1 MTAVEERRPGTRGAG
16 QLEDCLAACAVHSGK
31 LVGSVDR
38 RRGELAEE
46 LRKLLALWSM
56 RPAGQAAPQGASGA
70 AAVLKRVVKGGS
82 AGTRLTNDVLDA
94 LIAVA
99 DKALRCDYD
108 DERRLAELIA
118 DTVLGLRENSRA
130 GWRLRARVTEAR
142 GDEPAA
148 VAAYTRF
155 LELTS
160 NDGTGIAAKVTG
172 LRTAADRERDLL
184 DLLGRT
190 RPGAQTLA
198 ARRSATELWAEG
210 LELRARGARDE
221 AEDLLVA
228 ALLAHASSGAP
239 VPDRQRLLAGYVD
252 LRVEDARTGGDPRGT
267 GALTELAALWS
278 EQHRTRRRG
287 PVADPAMGGVT
298 WLSLG
303 EFRNTI
309 AGRSVCLVANSGR
322 AGSSG
327 LGREIDDYDLVVR
340 FNSYRIDP
348 AHTGSRT
355 DIHATIHKHGFNW
368 DKPVTTRLVFGGLSH
383 EWKYSLRNRLVPGA
397 QEYLGDESLRWPL
410 RNIGKAGPE
419 EWPAIPTTGFN
430 MLWLLDFLDVNP
442 VIDLIGFD
450 FYESGAYRV
459 DAAMKLPITTV
470 HEYTSEK
477 DWVLARA
484 RRVTD
489 TRISLR

>member
-38 RRGELAEE
+38 RRVELAEE
-46 LRKLLALWSM
+46 LRKLLALWST
-56 RPAGQAAPQGASGA
+56 RPASGAAPQGASGA

-82 AGTRLTNDVLDA
+82 GGTRLTNDVLDA
-94 LIAVA
+94 LLAVA
-99 DKALRCDYD
+99 GKALRCDYD

-118 DTVLGLRENSRA
+118 DTVLALRENSRA
-130 GWRLRARVTEAR
+130 GWRMRARVMEAK
-142 GDEPAA
+142 GDETAA
-148 VAAYTRF
+148 VEAYERY
-155 LELTS
+155 LKLTS
-160 NDGTGIAAKVTG
+160 SDGTGIAAKVAG
-172 LRTAADRERDLL
+172 LRTAAGRERDLL
-184 DLLGRT
+184 DLLRRE
-190 RPGAQTLA
+190 RPGADALA
-198 ARRSATELWAEG
+198 ARRPVTELWAEG

-228 ALLAHASSGAP
+228 ALLAHARAQAP
-239 VPDRQRLLAGYVD
+239 VADRQRLLSEYVD
-252 LRVEDARTGGDPRGT
+252 LRVEDARTGGGPEGT

-303 EFRNTI
+303 EFRNMI

-322 AGSSG
+322 AGSG
-327 LGREIDDYDLVVR
+327 GMGREIDDYDLVVR
-340 FNSYRIDP
+340 FNSYKLD
-348 AHTGSRT
+348 AEHTGTRT

-368 DKPVTTRLVFGGLSH
+368 DRPVTTRLVFGGLSH

-410 RNIGKAGPE
+410 RTIGRLGNE

-459 DAAMKLPITTV
+459 DAAMKLPITSV

-489 TRISLR
+489 MRISLR